1 VTADLLLLVLPSNES
16 SVAVSADGFCETFG
30 LFWVFCG
37 LFELL
42 G

>member
-1 VTADLLLLVLPSNES
+1 VTADLLLLVLPSKES
-16 SVAVSADGFCETFG
+16 SMTVSADGFCETFE

-37 LFELL
+37 LFELF